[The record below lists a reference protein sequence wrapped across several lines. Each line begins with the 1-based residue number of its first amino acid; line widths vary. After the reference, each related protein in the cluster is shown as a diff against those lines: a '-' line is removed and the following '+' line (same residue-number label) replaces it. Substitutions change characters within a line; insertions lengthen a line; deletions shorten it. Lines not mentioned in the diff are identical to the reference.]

1 MQCSVICFCHF
12 IPPLIAR
19 LMAEVRLS
27 KLTKQYSI
35 GLARLVEFLNERG
48 ANVEMNPNA
57 KVSDEFIPALEE
69 KFGDHVR
76 LMRDSEKVTIRLRE
90 IIEMGKQ
97 KRAEEEARQSSF
109 QTKTEVRDSYTA
121 EPREIKLEVDQ
132 LAGPKI
138 IDKIDL
144 SQFDKKKI
152 VTISKKIVSSISFPG
167 GIITEPFENYKK
179 GILLPQHIT
188 SGGSPVSM
196 AWLKKH
202 VSRFKVGDVLN
213 ADVIQE
219 YSTGSVAFLTL
230 DIGKPNESLDAVYS
244 TLQIG
249 LRYFVRKV
257 EETLNY
263 YFVEVADFFFK
274 GVILKKQY
282 EDDPWKDSSY
292 IEVQLT
298 DKGTSSLELLYFC
311 KPVDD
316 EDINAETDL
325 DKLVS
330 GLLNEYEL
338 EVIEEKDLEI
348 VKQLLLTA
356 PSINRNNKGQLSEEV
371 YCRIPEDSPM
381 TLYLKTHPGYLADQ
395 TFWLNAY
402 YNKEVGET
410 RLVLFQTE
418 PTIFIE
424 LEPIDDY
431 LFKVAKFES
440 NLGNETRKSVRRN
453 NRYATLMISSSNLH
467 FLTRYEAVPSSFRTS
482 RVIDIVNKLID
493 YNNRIQKSIADKL
506 TDRTKNNAKDYTTL
520 TRYLK
525 YQREKELERSDEV
538 ISISKG
544 QISLAAGTNIGGAT
558 ALKIDILPDQL
569 DVLMGDLDESV
580 NNIHVSILDGNE
592 DELYNAQVQSNG
604 IDYHLQFNH
613 GHIELDSLLE
623 GFYIKRR
630 VNTKHLEIQIRALEG
645 FVQRDSLSI
654 YQDLISNKLAPTN
667 ELAYKGLKFIN
678 PIFEKATDDNHQPD
692 AVRKAL
698 GNENVVL
705 IQGPPGTGKTTI
717 IVEIINQLVKEGKKV
732 LVCSQAHAAV
742 ANIYDRLDTKSI
754 DVLRIDDQGEIEN
767 VSKDFDSKVYSL
779 FLDNNESLINDLYF
793 GKGVEE
799 ISRQIDSYKYANDE
813 TTSKY
818 QKCHKHIQ
826 TYFVDQKGINPKD
839 IANLVDELKEDTT
852 YITGLMLATQMYR
865 SKDVVMGTCIGVGMN
880 KVLKEKAVRFD
891 TVIID
896 EAGKANLA
904 ETIVPMQLGN
914 RYILVGDH
922 KQLPPFIDRQEIQD
936 YANYGI
942 GQKGKDQSDEEYDV
956 NEIVNALSNSLF
968 ADFYDHPCFPPEN
981 KVTLNY
987 QFRMNPEIGQY
998 ISDLFYQGVLQSGP
1012 GTEKQTISI
1021 DGYPS
1026 AVTFVDTTTKKLNVE
1041 NDPRETSIDNG
1052 SIYNQRE
1059 IAIICDDILPVV
1071 SSTIECNPELKLGI
1085 ITPYKLQYFKLKEHL
1100 RGTPYE
1106 KCVFTIDSIQG
1117 SEFDIVIFS
1126 FVRSFSKA
1134 SNKTV
1139 GFLDDMRRLNV
1150 SLSRAKKKL
1159 ILVGNLNTLSR
1170 PEAHNDY
1177 KIPGMVS
1184 PVEVFNSIA
1193 TNVMR
1198 IGDLT
1203 DVERFLR
1210 KNLPAGTIFE
1220 NCPCTT
1226 TDKAIVFQLDLD
1238 GDIVAFALP
1247 KFTEKPLSTLDII
1260 YKGLNPVSG
1269 KPIWRA
1275 YNKEYHQFAQGHK
1288 SGDIVSCTI
1297 KLDGSHVYMC
1307 VGGVSRPL
1315 SSKVTSFCQFVNE
1328 EHVDVKIQLD
1338 DEHERINFILTQSAL
1353 IQHSTKNS
1361 YFDGE
1366 ILSVLEFPKVDVKLE
1381 DDSTMVV
1388 ENNLLW
1394 QIADVGEVYKL
1405 LRLAN
1410 GVTVL
1415 NQEYFKNFKATLK
1428 VGHVIDGEVF
1438 SEDERYF
1445 YIKSDNRI
1453 YGVISKA
1460 FLVDKRVDLNI
1471 GSKHRFRI
1479 YRFDEIHKIIIL
1491 SI

>member
-1 MQCSVICFCHF
+1 
-12 IPPLIAR
+12 
-19 LMAEVRLS
+19 MAEIRLS

-35 GLARLVEFLNERG
+35 GLARLVDFLNSIG

-57 KVSDEFIPALEE
+57 KVSDDYLQAIEE
-69 KFGDHVR
+69 KFGEDVR
-76 LMRDSEKVTIRLRE
+76 LKADSEKVTIRLKE
-90 IIEMGKQ
+90 IIELGRQ
-97 KRAEEEARQSSF
+97 KKVEEEACQYSVP
-109 QTKTEVRDSYTA
+109 TTTATVYEDSNHPF
-121 EPREIKLEVDQ
+121 PREIKIDLDK
-132 LAGPKI
+132 LGGPKV

-144 SQFDKKKI
+144 SQFDKKHKKKI
-152 VTISKKIVSSISFPG
+152 VTSSEKIISVVDFPS
-167 GIITEPFENYKK
+167 GIITAPFDTYKK
-179 GILLPQHIT
+179 GVLLPQHIT
-188 SGGSPVSM
+188 SGGNPISM
-196 AWLKKH
+196 AWLRKH
-202 VSRFKVGDVLN
+202 ISRFKVGDILN
-213 ADVIQE
+213 ASIIYQ
-219 YSTGSVAFLTL
+219 YSTDDIAFLTL
-230 DIGKPNESLDAVYS
+230 DVGKPDESLDAVYS
-244 TLQIG
+244 TLNIG
-249 LRYFVRKV
+249 DHYYVRKV
-257 EETLNY
+257 EETPNY

-274 GVILKKQY
+274 GVILKNQY

-298 DKGTSSLELLYFC
+298 DKGANSLELLYFC
-311 KPVDD
+311 KPLDK
-316 EDINAETDL
+316 EEENSETDL

-330 GLLNEYEL
+330 DLLNEYEL
-338 EVIEEKDLEI
+338 EVIDEKDLEI
-348 VKQLLLTA
+348 VKQLLQIA
-356 PSINRNNKGQLSEEV
+356 PSINRSNKGQLTEPV

-381 TLYLKTHPGYLADQ
+381 TLYLKTHPGYLTDQ

-402 YNKEVGET
+402 FNKEVGET
-410 RLVLFQTE
+410 RLVLFHTD

-431 LFKVAKFES
+431 QFKVAKFES

-493 YNNRIQKSIADKL
+493 FNTRIQKSIADKL
-506 TDRTKNNAKDYTTL
+506 TERTKSNAKDYTTL
-520 TRYLK
+520 TKYLK
-525 YQREKELERSDEV
+525 YQREKELERSDEI
-538 ISISKG
+538 ISICKE

-558 ALKIDILPDQL
+558 GLKIDILPDQL
-569 DVLMGDLDESV
+569 DLLMGDLDESV
-580 NNIHVSILDGNE
+580 NNIHVSILDDGEN
-592 DELYNAQVQSNG
+592 ELYSAQILSNG

-613 GHIELDSLLE
+613 GHIELNSLLD
-623 GFYIKRR
+623 GFYLKRR

-654 YQDLISNKLAPTN
+654 YQDLISNKLAPTK
-667 ELAYKGLKFIN
+667 EQVYKGLKFIN

-698 GNENVVL
+698 GNENLVL

-742 ANIYDRLDTKSI
+742 ANIFDRLDIKSI
-754 DVLRIDDQGEIEN
+754 DVLRIDDQGEVEN
-767 VSKDFDSKVYSL
+767 VSRDFDSQVYSL
-779 FLDNNESLINDLYF
+779 FLDNNESLIKDLYA
-793 GKGVEE
+793 GKSSGE
-799 ISRQIDSYKYANDE
+799 ISLQIDSYKYANDE

-904 ETIVPMQLGN
+904 ETIVPMQLGD

-922 KQLPPFIDRQEIQD
+922 KQLPPFIDRQEIQE
-936 YANYGI
+936 YAKYGI
-942 GQKGKDQSDEEYDV
+942 GQKGKDQSEEDYDV
-956 NEIVNALSNSLF
+956 NEIVNSLSNSLF

-998 ISDLFYQGVLQSGP
+998 ISDLFYEGVLQSGP

-1021 DGYPS
+1021 DGYPH
-1026 AVTFVDTTTKKLNVE
+1026 AVTFVDTTTRQLSVD

-1052 SIYNQRE
+1052 SVYNQRE
-1059 IAIICDDILPVV
+1059 IAIICDDILPAV

-1126 FVRSFSKA
+1126 FVRSFPKG

-1159 ILVGNLNTLSR
+1159 ILVGNLNTLQR

-1177 KIPGMVS
+1177 NIPGMVS
-1184 PVEVFNSIA
+1184 PVEVFKSIA
-1193 TNVMR
+1193 TNVMK
-1198 IGDLT
+1198 IGELT
-1203 DVERFLR
+1203 DVEKFIK
-1210 KNLPAGTIFE
+1210 KNLPAGTVFE
-1220 NCPCTT
+1220 SCPCKIV
-1226 TDKAIVFQLDLD
+1226 DKAIVFHLNLD
-1238 GDIVAFALP
+1238 GEELAFPIA
-1247 KFTEKPLSTLDII
+1247 KFTDEPLTTLDVI
-1260 YKGLNPVSG
+1260 YKGLNSESG

-1275 YNKEYHQFAQGHK
+1275 YNKDYYQFVQRHK
-1288 SGDIVSCTI
+1288 SGEIVKGKV
-1297 KLDGSHVYMC
+1297 KLENSNVYICVDGL
-1307 VGGVSRPL
+1307 SRAL
-1315 SSKVTSFCQFVNE
+1315 SSKISHFCKFTDEETLDVKMQIDE
-1328 EHVDVKIQLD
+1328 EHDKVS
-1338 DEHERINFILTQSAL
+1338 FILTQSA
-1353 IQHSTKNS
+1353 IKQHSIKNS
-1361 YFDGE
+1361 YFEGE
-1366 ILSVLEFPKVDVKLE
+1366 IISILDFPQVRIKLE
-1381 DDSTMVV
+1381 DGSVMII
-1388 ENNLLW
+1388 ENELIW
-1394 QIADVGEVYKL
+1394 QIAEEGEVYKV

-1410 GVTVL
+1410 GTTVL
-1415 NQEYFKNFKATLK
+1415 NPDYFNNFKRTLSA
-1428 VGHVIDGEVF
+1428 GHVIDGKVI

-1445 YIKSDNRI
+1445 YVKSDDMI
-1453 YGVISKA
+1453 YGVVSKVY
-1460 FLVDKRVDLNI
+1460 LSDRKVELNI
-1471 GSKHRFRI
+1471 GSKHRFNI
-1479 YRFDEIHKIIIL
+1479 YRFDKIHKIMIF

>member
-1 MQCSVICFCHF
+1 
-12 IPPLIAR
+12 
-19 LMAEVRLS
+19 MAEIRLS

-35 GLARLVEFLNERG
+35 GLARLVNFLNEQG
-48 ANVEMNPNA
+48 ACVEMNPNA
-57 KVSDEFIPALEE
+57 KVSDKYLPLIEE
-69 KFGDHVR
+69 RFGDDITLR
-76 LMRDSEKVTIRLRE
+76 RDAHKVTVKLKE
-90 IIEMGKQ
+90 IIEMG
-97 KRAEEEARQSSF
+97 AH
-109 QTKTEVRDSYTA
+109 
-121 EPREIKLEVDQ
+121 IKAQATPQENNTSIIDLGK
-132 LAGPKI
+132 AGSLKVV
-138 IDKIDL
+138 DKIDL
-144 SQFDKKKI
+144 SQFDKIQKKETQNSDKKI
-152 VTISKKIVSSISFPG
+152 ITSVDFPG
-167 GIITEPFENYKK
+167 GITVGAFEGYKK

-188 SGGSPVSM
+188 SGGEPISM

-202 VSRFKVGDVLN
+202 VSRFKVGDILN
-213 ADVIQE
+213 ATVITE
-219 YSTGSVAFLTL
+219 YSTSDVAFLTL
-230 DIGKPNESLDAVYS
+230 DIGKPDESLNAIYS
-244 TLQIG
+244 TMNIG
-249 LRYFVRKV
+249 SCYSVRKV
-257 EETLNY
+257 EETPNY

-274 GVILKKQY
+274 GVILKKQFDY
-282 EDDPWKDSSY
+282 DPWKDSSY
-292 IEVQLT
+292 IDAQLT
-298 DKGTSSLELLYFC
+298 DKGTNSLELLYFC
-311 KPVDD
+311 KPLAKED
-316 EDINAETDL
+316 ENLETDL

-330 GLLNEYEL
+330 DLLNEYEL
-338 EVIEEKDLEI
+338 EVIDEKDLEI
-348 VKQLLLTA
+348 VKQLLQIA
-356 PSINRNNKGQLSEEV
+356 PSINRSNKGQLTEPV

-381 TLYLKTHPGYLADQ
+381 TLYLKTHPGYLDDQ

-402 YNKEVGET
+402 FNKEVGET
-410 RLVLFQTE
+410 RLVLFHTD

-431 LFKVAKFES
+431 QFKVAKFES
-440 NLGNETRKSVRRN
+440 NLGNETRRSVRRN
-453 NRYATLMISSSNLH
+453 NKYATLMISSSSLH
-467 FLTRYEAVPSSFRTS
+467 FLTRYDAVPSSFRTS
-482 RVIDIVNKLID
+482 RVIDIVLKLID
-493 YNNRIQKSIADKL
+493 FNTRIQKSIADKL
-506 TDRTKNNAKDYTTL
+506 TDRTKSNAKDYTTL
-520 TRYLK
+520 TKYLK
-525 YQREKELERSDEV
+525 YQREKELERSDE
-538 ISISKG
+538 IIRISKG

-558 ALKIDILPDQL
+558 GLKIDILPNQL
-569 DVLMGDLDESV
+569 DVLLGDLDESI
-580 NNIHVSILDGNE
+580 NNIHVSILDDGENE
-592 DELYNAQVQSNG
+592 IYNAQILSNG

-613 GHIELDSLLE
+613 GHIELNSLLD

-654 YQDLISNKLAPTN
+654 YQDLISNKLAPTK
-667 ELAYKGLKFIN
+667 EHKYKDLQFIN

-698 GNENVVL
+698 GNENLVL

-742 ANIYDRLDTKSI
+742 ANIYDRLDVKSI
-754 DVLRIDDQGEIEN
+754 DVLRIDDQGEVES

-793 GKGVEE
+793 GKTAED
-799 ISRQIDSYKYANDE
+799 ISLLIDSYKYANEE

-818 QKCHKHIQ
+818 QKYHKHIQ

-904 ETIVPMQLGN
+904 ETIVPMQLGD

-922 KQLPPFIDRQEIQD
+922 KQLPPFIDRQEIQE
-936 YANYGI
+936 YAQYGMD
-942 GQKGKDQSDEEYDV
+942 QKGKDQSEEDFDV
-956 NEIVNALSNSLF
+956 NEIVNSLSNSLF

-998 ISDLFYQGVLQSGP
+998 ISDLFYEGVLQSGP

-1021 DGYPS
+1021 DGYPN
-1026 AVTFVDTTTKKLNVE
+1026 AVTFVDTTTRQLSVD
-1041 NDPRETSIDNG
+1041 NDPRESSVDNG
-1052 SIYNQRE
+1052 SVYNQRE
-1059 IAIICDDILPVV
+1059 IAIICDDILPAV
-1071 SSTIECNPELKLGI
+1071 SSTLECNPELKLGI

-1126 FVRSFSKA
+1126 FVRSFTRG

-1159 ILVGNLNTLSR
+1159 ILIGNLNTLRR

-1198 IGDLT
+1198 LGELSDVEKFLKQEPPVGTVFEDCPCKVKGKFVCFKVTLGADELSFMMPNKANRDIDSVNVMYNGIDEITGKPLWKGLSDLTMFIRNHKTGDLARGVVHIENGTEISYSITVDKITRPLNEAVANQFSLT
-1203 DVERFLR
+1203 DGQEVLVYTTIE
-1210 KNLPAGTIFE
+1210 KKADKPTIFFSLVYE
-1220 NCPCTT
+1220 AEVVEIQDYPCVDVRT
-1226 TDKAIVFQLDLD
+1226 KCGVIERVNNHLLWQVAEE
-1238 GDIVAFALP
+1238 GDTYYLERLP
-1247 KFTEKPLSTLDII
+1247 NRSIRISNGFMDTIRNSYEAAQKV
-1260 YKGLNPVSG
+1260 KGTVLT
-1269 KPIWRA
+1269 KDEQ
-1275 YNKEYHQFAQGHK
+1275 YYY
-1288 SGDIVSCTI
+1288 I
-1297 KLDGSHVYMC
+1297 KLEDNFF
-1307 VGGVSRPL
+1307 GVISIAFL
-1315 SSKVTSFCQFVNE
+1315 KFK
-1328 EHVDVKIQLD
+1328 KIYLRNG
-1338 DEHERINFILTQSAL
+1338 DEHEFVV
-1353 IQHSTKNS
+1353 H
-1361 YFDGE
+1361 YFDN
-1366 ILSVLEFPKVDVKLE
+1366 KQR
-1381 DDSTMVV
+1381 
-1388 ENNLLW
+1388 LL
-1394 QIADVGEVYKL
+1394 
-1405 LRLAN
+1405 
-1410 GVTVL
+1410 
-1415 NQEYFKNFKATLK
+1415 
-1428 VGHVIDGEVF
+1428 
-1438 SEDERYF
+1438 
-1445 YIKSDNRI
+1445 
-1453 YGVISKA
+1453 
-1460 FLVDKRVDLNI
+1460 
-1471 GSKHRFRI
+1471 
-1479 YRFDEIHKIIIL
+1479 IL

>member
-1 MQCSVICFCHF
+1 
-12 IPPLIAR
+12 
-19 LMAEVRLS
+19 MAEIRLS

-35 GLARLVEFLNERG
+35 GLARLVNFLNEQG
-48 ANVEMNPNA
+48 ACVEMNPNA
-57 KVSDEFIPALEE
+57 KVSDKYLPLIEDR
-69 KFGDHVR
+69 FGDDITTLR
-76 LMRDSEKVTIRLRE
+76 RDAHKVTIKLKE
-90 IIEMGKQ
+90 IIEMG
-97 KRAEEEARQSSF
+97 AR
-109 QTKTEVRDSYTA
+109 TKAQATPQENNTSVIDLG
-121 EPREIKLEVDQ
+121 K
-132 LAGPKI
+132 AGSLKVV
-138 IDKIDL
+138 DKIDL
-144 SQFDKKKI
+144 SQFDKIQKKE
-152 VTISKKIVSSISFPG
+152 TQDSAPK
-167 GIITEPFENYKK
+167 IITSVGFPCGITVGAFKDYKK

-188 SGGSPVSM
+188 SGGEPISM

-202 VSRFKVGDVLN
+202 VSRFKVGDTLN
-213 ADVIQE
+213 ATVITE
-219 YSTGSVAFLTL
+219 YSTSDVAFLTL
-230 DIGKPNESLDAVYS
+230 DIGKPDESLNAIYS
-244 TLQIG
+244 TMNIG
-249 LRYFVRKV
+249 SCYSVRKV
-257 EETLNY
+257 EETPNY

-274 GVILKKQY
+274 GVILKNQF

-292 IEVQLT
+292 IEAQLT
-298 DKGTSSLELLYFC
+298 DKGANSLELLYFC
-311 KPVDD
+311 KPLDKVD
-316 EDINAETDL
+316 ENLETDL

-330 GLLNEYEL
+330 DLLNEYEL
-338 EVIEEKDLEI
+338 EVIDEKDLEI
-348 VKQLLLTA
+348 VKQLLQIA
-356 PSINRNNKGQLSEEV
+356 PSINRSNRGQLTEPV

-402 YNKEVGET
+402 FNKEVGET
-410 RLVLFQTE
+410 RLVLFHTD

-431 LFKVAKFES
+431 QFKVAKFES
-440 NLGNETRKSVRRN
+440 NLGNETRRSVRRN
-453 NRYATLMISSSNLH
+453 NKYATLMVSSSNLH
-467 FLTRYEAVPSSFRTS
+467 FLTRYDAVPSSFRTS
-482 RVIDIVNKLID
+482 RVIDIVLKLID
-493 YNNRIQKSIADKL
+493 FNTRIQKSIADKL
-506 TDRTKNNAKDYTTL
+506 TDRTKSNAKDYTTL
-520 TRYLK
+520 TKYLK
-525 YQREKELERSDEV
+525 YQREKELERSDE
-538 ISISKG
+538 IIRISKG

-558 ALKIDILPDQL
+558 GLKIDILPDQL
-569 DVLMGDLDESV
+569 DILLGDMDESV
-580 NNIHVSILDGNE
+580 NNIHVSILDDGEN
-592 DELYNAQVQSNG
+592 ELYNAQILSNG

-613 GHIELDSLLE
+613 GHIELNSLLD

-654 YQDLISNKLAPTN
+654 YQDLISNKLAPTKEQKYN
-667 ELAYKGLKFIN
+667 DLQFIN

-698 GNENVVL
+698 GNENLVL

-754 DVLRIDDQGEIEN
+754 DVLRIDDQGEVEN

-793 GKGVEE
+793 GKTAED
-799 ISRQIDSYKYANDE
+799 ISLLIDSYKYANEE

-826 TYFVDQKGINPKD
+826 TYFVDQRGINPKD

-904 ETIVPMQLGN
+904 ETIVPMQLGD

-922 KQLPPFIDRQEIQD
+922 KQLPPFIDRQEIQE
-936 YANYGI
+936 YAQYGI
-942 GQKGKDQSDEEYDV
+942 DQKGKDQSEEDFDI
-956 NEIVNALSNSLF
+956 NEIVNSLSNSLF
-968 ADFYDHPCFPPEN
+968 ADFYDHPFFPPEN

-998 ISDLFYQGVLQSGP
+998 ISDLFYEGVLQSGP

-1021 DGYPS
+1021 DGYPN
-1026 AVTFVDTTTKKLNVE
+1026 AVTFVDTTTRQLSVD
-1041 NDPRETSIDNG
+1041 NDPRESSVDNG
-1052 SIYNQRE
+1052 SVYNQRE
-1059 IAIICDDILPVV
+1059 IAIICDDILPAV
-1071 SSTIECNPELKLGI
+1071 SSTLECNPELKLGI

-1126 FVRSFSKA
+1126 FVRSFTRG

-1159 ILVGNLNTLSR
+1159 ILIGNLNTLRR

-1198 IGDLT
+1198 LGELSDVEKFLKQEPPVGTVFEDCPCKVKGKFVCFKVTLGADELSFMMPNKANKDIDSVNVMYNGIDEITGKPLWKGLSDLTMFIRKHKTGDLAKGVVHIENGT
-1203 DVERFLR
+1203 EISYSITVDKITRPLNEAVASQY
-1210 KNLPAGTIFE
+1210 NLIDGQEVLVYTTIEKKADKSTIFFSL
-1220 NCPCTT
+1220 
-1226 TDKAIVFQLDLD
+1226 VFEAEVVEIQDY
-1238 GDIVAFALP
+1238 P
-1247 KFTEKPLSTLDII
+1247 
-1260 YKGLNPVSG
+1260 Y
-1269 KPIWRA
+1269 
-1275 YNKEYHQFAQGHK
+1275 
-1288 SGDIVSCTI
+1288 
-1297 KLDGSHVYMC
+1297 
-1307 VGGVSRPL
+1307 
-1315 SSKVTSFCQFVNE
+1315 
-1328 EHVDVKIQLD
+1328 VDVRTSCGVI
-1338 DEHERINFILTQSAL
+1338 ERV
-1353 IQHSTKNS
+1353 NS
-1361 YFDGE
+1361 H
-1366 ILSVLEFPKVDVKLE
+1366 
-1381 DDSTMVV
+1381 
-1388 ENNLLW
+1388 LLW
-1394 QIADVGEVYKL
+1394 QVAEEGDTYYLE
-1405 LRLAN
+1405 RLPNRSIRISN
-1410 GVTVL
+1410 GFMGTIRNSYEAAQKVKGTVL
-1415 NQEYFKNFKATLK
+1415 TK
-1428 VGHVIDGEVF
+1428 
-1438 SEDERYF
+1438 DEQYY
-1445 YIKSDNRI
+1445 YIKLENNFF
-1453 YGVISKA
+1453 GVISIA
-1460 FLVDKRVDLNI
+1460 FLKF
-1471 GSKHRFRI
+1471 KKI
-1479 YRFDEIHKIIIL
+1479 YLRNGEEHEFVVHYFDNKQRLLIL